1 MTKLH
6 RPLIGILLALPSL
19 LLVGACGIGQ
29 GDDGGGDSA
38 TTGEPA
44 SAQAED
50 GPKSAGSGRGSSS
63 SDSGATALESRK
75 SAEAARPASTEPM
88 ARAVISTGQV
98 TMTATS
104 IGRAGSEVLRLAT
117 SWGGTIADEQTT
129 SDHRGRIVDSTLTL
143 RVPTPKFSEA
153 MIALSRLGE
162 VTEQSRKS
170 EDVTTQV
177 IDNKAR
183 IRAAERSI
191 RQIERLLSRARDLGD
206 ILSIESDLARRQ
218 ADLDSLKSQQAWLED
233 QTSQSTI
240 NVYISRPAPAD
251 AEEREAR
258 GFLAGLDDGWSAL
271 EGATVVALTIL
282 GALLPFAVVAA
293 LVGAPAWLVVRR
305 RRGVAPAPTAEA

>member
-1 MTKLH
+1 MTKLR
-6 RPLIGILLALPSL
+6 RPISL
-19 LLVGACGIGQ
+19 LLAIPTVLLIGACGIGQ

-38 TTGEPA
+38 TAGEPA
-44 SAQAED
+44 SSQVEEAS
-50 GPKSAGSGRGSSS
+50 KSGGSGPGSSS
-63 SDSGATALESRK
+63 SDSGGTALETQQ
-75 SAEAARPASTEPM
+75 SAGGARRAGTEPM
-88 ARAVISTGQV
+88 SRAVISTGQV
-98 TMTATS
+98 TLTATS
-104 IGRAGSEVLRLAT
+104 IGRARSEVLRLAT
-117 SWGGTIADEQTT
+117 SWGGTVADEQTT

-143 RVPTPKFSEA
+143 RVPTPKFGEA
-153 MIALSRLGE
+153 MNALSRLGE

-177 IDNKAR
+177 IDNRAR

-191 RQIERLLSRARDLGD
+191 RQIERLLARARNLGD

-233 QTSQSTI
+233 QTSLSTI
-240 NVYISRPAPAD
+240 NVYISRPGARNGD
-251 AEEREAR
+251 ERESK

-271 EGATVVALTIL
+271 QGATVVALTIL